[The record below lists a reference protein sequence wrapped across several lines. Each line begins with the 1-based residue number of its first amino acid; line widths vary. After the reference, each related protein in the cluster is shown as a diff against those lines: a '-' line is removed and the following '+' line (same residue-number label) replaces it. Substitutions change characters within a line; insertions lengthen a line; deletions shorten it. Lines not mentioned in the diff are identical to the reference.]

1 MEAVITALT
10 TTLTPVAFF
19 GIVKDLVPFIG
30 VMVPVALALYFLR
43 KLVKGA
49 GKGKVKFCPYFGW
62 GFCPTSRIFY
72 ARCLFGNFLRCL
84 CSICCN
90 NSSCSWR
97 LSFGQVYK

>member
-1 MEAVITALT
+1 MEIPITKIDSELYADLLVLLSELKQIKVIVKMEAVITALT

-49 GKGKVKFCPYFGW
+49 GKGKVKF
-62 GFCPTSRIFY
+62 
-72 ARCLFGNFLRCL
+72 
-84 CSICCN
+84 
-90 NSSCSWR
+90 
-97 LSFGQVYK
+97 